1 MQKPITVAIA
11 GLGGRGKDTYAPM
24 ALSRPDLMK
33 IVAIADIVPEKVA
46 DVAQTYGV
54 PPEGCFSSAEE
65 MLAQPRLADVLFVC
79 TQDRQHVGHA
89 IPALEKGYHI
99 LMEKPV
105 SPVLSE
111 CQRVLQ
117 AAKKAQ
123 RQVVVCHVL
132 RYTPF
137 FQKIKE
143 VIDSGRIGRVVSV
156 QSLENVVYWHQ
167 AHSFVRGNW
176 RREEDTSP
184 MILQKSCH
192 DLDILLWLLGER
204 CARVSSFG
212 SLSYFREEN
221 APAHSAARCRDCQA
235 REGCPYDAYKI
246 YLTNEETGVLH
257 GHTGWPADI
266 VCMHPT
272 EAGIR
277 AALEDGPYGRC
288 VYRCDN
294 DVVDHQVVNM
304 ELEHGQTI
312 GFTMCAFTK
321 TGGRTLKI
329 MGTHGDIRADMHENF
344 IDVEVYGGETEHIDV
359 RTLAADLSGHAGGD
373 IRMVE
378 EFLEMLAA
386 GGQPSGT
393 LSTLEASIESHLAAL
408 AAEHSRKH
416 GGASVEIAPMRGL

>member
-46 DVAQTYGV
+46 DVAKTYGV

-99 LMEKPV
+99 LMEKPI

-246 YLTNEETGVLH
+246 YLTDEETGVLH

>member
-246 YLTNEETGVLH
+246 YLTDEETGVLH

-408 AAEHSRKH
+408 AAEHSRKN
-416 GGASVEIAPMRGL
+416 GGAAVEIASMRGL

>member
-54 PPEGCFSSAEE
+54 PPEGCFASAEE

-143 VIDSGRIGRVVSV
+143 MIDSGRIGRVVSV

-235 REGCPYDAYKI
+235 RESCPYDAYKI
-246 YLTNEETGVLH
+246 YLTDEETGVLH

-408 AAEHSRKH
+408 AAEQSRKH
-416 GGASVEIAPMRGL
+416 GGAAVEIAPMRGL

>member
-79 TQDRQHVGHA
+79 TQDRQHIGHA

-246 YLTNEETGVLH
+246 YLTDEETGVLH

>member
-246 YLTNEETGVLH
+246 YLTDEETGVLH

-408 AAEHSRKH
+408 AAEQSRKH
-416 GGASVEIAPMRGL
+416 DGAAVEIAPMRGL

>member
-99 LMEKPV
+99 LMEKPI

-143 VIDSGRIGRVVSV
+143 VIDSGRIGRVISI

>member
-99 LMEKPV
+99 LMEKPI

-212 SLSYFREEN
+212 SLSHFREEN

-246 YLTNEETGVLH
+246 YLTDEETGVLR

>member
-99 LMEKPV
+99 LMEKPI

>member
-156 QSLENVVYWHQ
+156 LRVE
-167 AHSFVRGNW
+167 GN
-176 RREEDTSP
+176 
-184 MILQKSCH
+184 
-192 DLDILLWLLGER
+192 
-204 CARVSSFG
+204 
-212 SLSYFREEN
+212 
-221 APAHSAARCRDCQA
+221 
-235 REGCPYDAYKI
+235 
-246 YLTNEETGVLH
+246 
-257 GHTGWPADI
+257 
-266 VCMHPT
+266 
-272 EAGIR
+272 
-277 AALEDGPYGRC
+277 
-288 VYRCDN
+288 
-294 DVVDHQVVNM
+294 
-304 ELEHGQTI
+304 
-312 GFTMCAFTK
+312 
-321 TGGRTLKI
+321 
-329 MGTHGDIRADMHENF
+329 
-344 IDVEVYGGETEHIDV
+344 
-359 RTLAADLSGHAGGD
+359 
-373 IRMVE
+373 
-378 EFLEMLAA
+378 
-386 GGQPSGT
+386 
-393 LSTLEASIESHLAAL
+393 
-408 AAEHSRKH
+408 
-416 GGASVEIAPMRGL
+416 